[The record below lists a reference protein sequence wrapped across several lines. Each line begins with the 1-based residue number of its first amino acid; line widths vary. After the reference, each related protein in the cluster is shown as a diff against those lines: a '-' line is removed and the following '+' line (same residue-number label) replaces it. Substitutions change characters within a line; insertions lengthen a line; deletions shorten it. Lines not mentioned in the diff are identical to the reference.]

1 MSLSIIMSSFFLS
14 LSSIISSSSSC
25 PCHYPSSCR
34 LSSYLC
40 RPSFLPPLHAH
51 VIIHHHVVF
60 LLIFVVHHFFFLFII
75 MPMSLSIIMS
85 SFFLSL
91 SSIISSSSSSFRAS

>member
-60 LLIFVVHHFFFLFII
+60 LLIFVVHHFFL

-91 SSIISSSSSSFRAS
+91 SSIISSSSSSFKASA